1 MKTPLLLTLTPA
13 ACLLF
18 LSSCTPTIRLD
29 TPQPVKIDV
38 NMKVEVTTKNAEGQK
53 TGKGLEA
60 NQEASP
66 RLRQRT
72 RITEVQSL
80 KNDRIVGEGKDG
92 LLKIQKLPA
101 DPAYQEYAKKI
112 VDAENTDRG
121 QIYQIEADGQN
132 KPVSYIISEYA
143 RRLRESAFP
152 GEWVEQENGTW
163 TQR

>member
-1 MKTPLLLTLTPA
+1 MKMLFLLKPA
-13 ACLLF
+13 ACLLL

-29 TPQPVKIDV
+29 TPEPVKIDV
-38 NMKVEVTTKNAEGQK
+38 NMKVEVTTKNANG
-53 TGKGLEA
+53 TIAGSDSEA

-66 RLRQRT
+66 RLRQRK

-80 KNDRIVGEGKDG
+80 KNDRVVGEAKSG
-92 LLKIQKLPA
+92 LLEIKKLPA

-112 VDAENTDRG
+112 VEAENADRG
-121 QIYQIEADGQN
+121 QIYQIEADAQN